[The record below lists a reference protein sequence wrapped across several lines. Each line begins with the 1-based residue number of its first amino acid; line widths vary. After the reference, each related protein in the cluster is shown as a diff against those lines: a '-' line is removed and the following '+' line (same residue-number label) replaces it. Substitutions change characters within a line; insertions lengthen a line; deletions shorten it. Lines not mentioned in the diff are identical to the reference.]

1 MDPEGAP
8 QGSAPR
14 PQLHRLPA
22 PQGAGAGIL
31 SDSPEHADG
40 SGGLRRFVLCM
51 VAVALLVALA
61 LVKPMG
67 PKVLVSGSFLV
78 LLGLRFLNLLMTW
91 TGTWQALFETDV
103 MLGEVLGVGM
113 VGVRFRGYLFL
124 LVGLLM
130 MKPRGASA

>member
-1 MDPEGAP
+1 MMGA
-8 QGSAPR
+8 
-14 PQLHRLPA
+14 
-22 PQGAGAGIL
+22 L
-31 SDSPEHADG
+31 SLLVH
-40 SGGLRRFVLCM
+40 LL
-51 VAVALLVALA
+51 ALLVALA

-91 TGTWQALFETDV
+91 TGTWQALFETDF

-113 VGVRFRGYLFL
+113 VGVRFLGYLFL